1 MGGRNEGLPFFEHSE
16 GPFYIYP
23 ANMPYA
29 DGRSVYS
36 ADDYSATLVVDE
48 QEATEREADLNA
60 AISRPSD
67 QALVRE
73 FHEAFGH
80 PVADR
85 PALIAHARGLK
96 RFDFIEEEAVEF
108 YEAVMNED
116 LVEIAD
122 ALGDILYFV
131 YGTAVEYGI
140 DLDPVFREIHE
151 SNMSKLGE
159 DGKPVPHPEIEG
171 KIGKGPNFRLPDLRT
186 VLIEQGADL

>member
-1 MGGRNEGLPFFEHSE
+1 MN
-16 GPFYIYP
+16 
-23 ANMPYA
+23 A
-29 DGRSVYS
+29 
-36 ADDYSATLVVDE
+36 DE

-60 AISRPSD
+60 AISRPSH

-80 PVADR
+80 PVADK
-85 PALIAHARGLK
+85 PALIPWARGIK
-96 RFDFIEEEAVEF
+96 RADFIQEELDEYEDAVR
-108 YEAVMNED
+108 VDD

-159 DGKPVPHPEIEG
+159 DGKPVPHPELEG
-171 KIGKGPNFRLPDLRT
+171 KRGKGPNLRPPDPRA
-186 VLIEQGADL
+186 VLIEQGAEL